1 MVYKKPFKRIFQRP
15 ERIPP
20 GLPIALQY
28 AMPSSFNE
36 TFLVSDNVAVIVP
49 ETGVQVTY
57 RELSHQVG
65 HFQALFHDS
74 ESPLYNIVGRQSS
87 IAISIRNGLEF
98 IVSFLGV
105 TMDGKVGAPLNSN
118 YREQEFN
125 FYLEDLKAKVVI
137 VPRGTVKQKSKAEI
151 IKSAQKFEI
160 YVVEVFFNPKRFRVE
175 YEVYSPS
182 DNYSKV
188 QYSSL
193 NNALFV
199 NLDDKHFPGFARSFD
214 VALVLH
220 TSGTTSR
227 PKTVPLLH
235 SNIVKSTENI
245 SNTYKLTEN
254 DRSYVVMPL
263 FHVHGLIGA
272 LLSTFR
278 MQGSVVVP
286 EKFSAKKFWEQFV
299 KYGCNWF
306 SCVPTI
312 SMIMLAMPKPQPL
325 PHIRFIRSCSSSL
338 APTTFHK
345 LEQEFQAPV
354 LEAYAMTEAAHQ
366 MTSNNLPPG
375 KRKPGTVG
383 QPQGVEVVILDDK
396 DSKLPQGQIGEVSIR
411 GENVTPGY
419 ANNEKANLENFTRK
433 EHYFRTGD
441 QGYFDQEGFL
451 VLTGRI
457 KELINRGGEKI
468 SPIELDGAMLSHP
481 AVKEAV
487 AYGIPDE
494 KYGQAVNAAIVLQP
508 GKHLT
513 AKELSDF
520 LKQKVSS
527 FKVPVKF
534 NFTDQLPKTA
544 TGKIQRRIIAEV
556 FSKKQSK
563 L

>member
-1 MVYKKPFKRIFQRP
+1 
-15 ERIPP
+15 
-20 GLPIALQY
+20 
-28 AMPSSFNE
+28 MPSSFNE
-36 TFLVSDNVAVIVP
+36 TFQVSDNVAVIVP

-65 HFQALFHDS
+65 HFQTLFHDP

-87 IAISIRNGLEF
+87 VAISLRNGLEF
-98 IVSFLGV
+98 IVSFLGA

-118 YREQEFN
+118 YKEQEFN
-125 FYLEDLKAKVVI
+125 FYLEDLKSKVV
-137 VPRGTVKQKSKAEI
+137 VVSKGTVKQAKKAEI
-151 IKSAQKFEI
+151 IKSARKFENF
-160 YVVEVFFNPKRFRVE
+160 VVEVFFNPERFRVE
-175 YEVYSPS
+175 YEVYSPQ

-193 NNALFV
+193 NNALFI
-199 NLDDKHFPGFARSFD
+199 NLDAKYFPGFARSFD

-235 SNIVKSTENI
+235 SNIVRSTQNI
-245 SNTYKLTEN
+245 AGTYKLTEN

-286 EKFSAKKFWEQFV
+286 EKFSAKQFWNQFV
-299 KYGCNWF
+299 KYECNWF

-325 PHIRFIRSCSSSL
+325 PNIRFIRSCSSSL
-338 APTTFHK
+338 APAIFHK

-383 QPQGVEVVILDDK
+383 QPQGVEVVILNEK
-396 DSKLPQGQIGEVSIR
+396 DQKLSQGEIGEVSIR

-487 AYGIPDE
+487 AYGVPDA

-513 AKELSDF
+513 GKELADF
-520 LKQKVSS
+520 LKEKVSS

-534 NFTDQLPKTA
+534 HFTDQLPKTA